1 MFSQSFESMIN
12 MVNIPPLVFFLL
24 GSKDRRRNSNEKA
37 FTKGIWTDS
46 YLDWICRNGV
56 LRFANMFTGIVETQ
70 GIVKKVVEKGAN
82 KTFWIKSPISSKLKP
97 DQSVAH
103 NGACLTI
110 EEVKGGQ
117 HRVTAIAETLSK
129 TTLGDWQKGTT
140 INLER
145 CLKINDRLDGHFVQG
160 HVDASAICIDKKEK
174 DGSWEFSFQ
183 FLSEFATLIIEKG
196 SISINGISLT
206 LFNVTE
212 STFDVAII
220 PYTFEHTNMNLMK
233 PGQKV
238 NIEFDML
245 GKYINRKLSLS
256 K

>member
-1 MFSQSFESMIN
+1 
-12 MVNIPPLVFFLL
+12 
-24 GSKDRRRNSNEKA
+24 
-37 FTKGIWTDS
+37 
-46 YLDWICRNGV
+46 
-56 LRFANMFTGIVETQ
+56 MFTGIVETQ
-70 GIVKKVVEKGAN
+70 GIIKKIIENGTN

-103 NGACLTI
+103 DGACLTI
-110 EEVKGGQ
+110 EEVKGNQ
-117 HRVTAIAETLSK
+117 HRVTAISETLSK
-129 TTLGDWQKGTT
+129 TTLGDWQKGTQ

-160 HVDASAICIDKKEK
+160 HVDSPAIWVDKKEK

-183 FLSEFATLIIEKG
+183 FLPEYASLIIEKG
-196 SISINGISLT
+196 SIAVNGISLT
-206 LFNVTE
+206 VFNVTGT
-212 STFDVAII
+212 TFDVAII
-220 PYTFEHTNMNLMK
+220 PYTFKHTNMNHVK

-245 GKYINRKLSLS
+245 GKYITRKLSLS

>member
-1 MFSQSFESMIN
+1 MCF
-12 MVNIPPLVFFLL
+12 
-24 GSKDRRRNSNEKA
+24 
-37 FTKGIWTDS
+37 
-46 YLDWICRNGV
+46 
-56 LRFANMFTGIVETQ
+56 RFANMFTGIVETQ
-70 GIVKKVVEKGAN
+70 GIIKKVIEKGAN
-82 KTFWIKSPISSKLKP
+82 RTFWIKSPISPKLKP
-97 DQSVAH
+97 EQSVAH
-103 NGACLTI
+103 DGACLTV
-110 EEVKGGQ
+110 EEIKGSQ

-129 TTLGDWQKGTT
+129 TTLGDWQKGTI

-145 CLKINDRLDGHFVQG
+145 CLKINARLDGHFVQG
-160 HVDASAICIDKKEK
+160 HVDTSAICIAKKEK

-183 FLSEFATLIIEKG
+183 FLPEFATLIIEKG

-206 LFNVTE
+206 IFNV
-212 STFDVAII
+212 SDITFDVAII

-233 PGQKV
+233 QGQKV

>member
-1 MFSQSFESMIN
+1 MCF
-12 MVNIPPLVFFLL
+12 
-24 GSKDRRRNSNEKA
+24 
-37 FTKGIWTDS
+37 
-46 YLDWICRNGV
+46 
-56 LRFANMFTGIVETQ
+56 RFANMFTGIVETQ
-70 GIVKKVVEKGAN
+70 GIIKKVTEKGSN

-103 NGACLTI
+103 DGVCLTV
-110 EEVKGGQ
+110 EEVKASR

-129 TTLGDWQKGTT
+129 TTLGDWQEGSTT
-140 INLER
+140 NLER

-160 HVDASAICIDKKEK
+160 HVDTTATCIDKKEK

-183 FLSEFATLIIEKG
+183 FPSEFASMLIEKG
-196 SISINGISLT
+196 SIAINGISLT
-206 LFNVTE
+206 IFNVTGT
-212 STFDVAII
+212 TFDVAII
-220 PYTFEHTNMNLMK
+220 PYTFEHTNMNLLK
-233 PGQKV
+233 PGEKV

>member
-1 MFSQSFESMIN
+1 
-12 MVNIPPLVFFLL
+12 
-24 GSKDRRRNSNEKA
+24 
-37 FTKGIWTDS
+37 
-46 YLDWICRNGV
+46 
-56 LRFANMFTGIVETQ
+56 MFTGIVEAQ
-70 GIVKKVVEKGAN
+70 GLVKHVIEEGTN
-82 KTFWIKSPISSKLKP
+82 KTFWIKSRISSKLKP

-103 NGACLTI
+103 DGACLTV
-110 EEVKGGQ
+110 EEVKGSR

-129 TTLGDWQKGTT
+129 TTLGDWQEGSA

-160 HVDASAICIDKKEK
+160 HVDATAICVDKKEK

-183 FLSEFATLIIEKG
+183 FPPEFASMVIEKG
-196 SISINGISLT
+196 SITINGISLT
-206 LFNVTE
+206 IFNVSET
-212 STFDVAII
+212 SFDVAII
-220 PYTFEHTNMNLMK
+220 PYTFEHTNMNLLK

-245 GKYINRKLSLS
+245 GKYISRKLSLS